1 VIRVGRR
8 MLEVPQALDV
18 VRTYPRSA
26 VLLYDLADDPE
37 GRVEGSDVIGL
48 GDVGRL
54 AALGVRLTP
63 EWVVGMLDVARLL
76 RWERLGDEPF
86 LEDADPEKEGGL
98 FEAMTLVE
106 EQLRTESGVDV
117 RTASALLHLKR
128 PHLFPLLAPN
138 AVPARSW
145 AAIREDMLANEQAM
159 IELTLAIQ
167 ADPELDLFTR
177 IPNLRLY
184 DILSNLGTQP
194 AAG

>member
-18 VRTYPRSA
+18 VRSYPRST

-37 GRVEGSDVIGL
+37 GRAEGSDAIGL
-48 GDVGRL
+48 GDIGRL

-63 EWVVGMLDVARLL
+63 ETVVGMLDVARLL

-98 FEAMTLVE
+98 SEAMTLVE

-117 RTASALLHLKR
+117 RTASALLHIKR
-128 PHLFPLLAPN
+128 PHLFPLLGPTAI
-138 AVPARSW
+138 PARSW
-145 AAIREDMLANEQAM
+145 SAIREDMLANEQEM

-177 IPNLRLY
+177 ITNLRLY
-184 DILSNLGTQP
+184 DILSRMG
-194 AAG
+194 GG